1 MSSFRVIGIWV
12 VLFACA
18 TSLIDGYAVERQD
31 FASRSTKFTL
41 DFFRRSFNPNENSVM
56 SPISVK
62 STLALLYHV
71 ANGNTA
77 TDMQRILGFP
87 STADQL
93 IPDLRR
99 FLDRTNGDTL
109 KMVSKVYHSPEEL
122 NPDFLPVLQEA
133 LDVQVESVDFTKKEE
148 VANSANQW
156 VQQSTNGMI
165 TDLIDPDSIRDDEHV
180 ILLNAITLNARWEIP
195 FMTVPWKRTFHFV
208 NGDHEIDMMT
218 EMDDYPYAEVGD
230 LQVLEIP
237 YEEHTDLSMML
248 IMPTRGSLQDL
259 MNRFDMKLYRELSG
273 AMLIIKGNV
282 EIPKFTINSKIP
294 AKDILEKM
302 GLGSAFGVDAFDVF
316 AKKGAQLSEL
326 RQRAVINVFE
336 GGTTAAAV
344 TEGRIVL
351 LSGPSYD
358 FTADRPFL
366 YLIRKRSTEE
376 IFFIGHFSHYEQV

>member
-1 MSSFRVIGIWV
+1 MRSIRLLVCV
-12 VLFACA
+12 VLFAYA
-18 TSLIDGYAVERQD
+18 LPQIQGYAIDGKD

-41 DFFRRSFNPNENSVM
+41 DFYRKSFNANENTVM
-56 SPISVK
+56 SPISVQ

-71 ANGNTA
+71 ANKNAT
-77 TDMQRILGFP
+77 TDMQRVLQLP
-87 STADQL
+87 STAEQL

-99 FLDRTNGDTL
+99 FLDRTNNNVL
-109 KMVSKVYHSPEEL
+109 KMVSKVYHSQEEL
-122 NPDFLPVLQEA
+122 NPNFLPVLQEA
-133 LDVQVESVDFTKKEE
+133 LAVEVESSDFTQKQQ
-148 VANSANQW
+148 VADSANRW
-156 VQQSTNGMI
+156 VDQSTNGMI
-165 TDLIDPDSIRDDEHV
+165 TDLINPDDIRDDEQV

-195 FMTVPWKRTFHFV
+195 FMTFPWKRTFHFV
-208 NGDHEIDMMT
+208 NGDHEIEMMS
-218 EMDDYPYAEVGD
+218 EMDDYPYAEVD
-230 LQVLEIP
+230 NLKVLEIP
-237 YEEHTDLSMML
+237 YEEHTDLSMVF
-248 IMPTRGSLQDL
+248 IMPTKGTLKDL
-259 MNRFDMKLYRELSG
+259 MQRFNMNLYKKLNS
-273 AMLIIKGNV
+273 AMRVTKGNV

-316 AKKGAQLSEL
+316 VRKGAQLSEL

-358 FTADRPFL
+358 FTADRPFV

-376 IFFIGHFSHYEQV
+376 IFFIGHFSHYE